1 MGRLDKYINETE
13 EKGKKEKQQAETK
26 KIFILSLT
34 ERMAE
39 ASLFFR
45 YSALFGKY
53 FFYIK
58 PIKTL
63 SIRIARKIFGTLPNY
78 KKESEEEIKIAAGL
92 TGMLYISIILF
103 LIIFDRKSPMGG
115 VIIIL
120 IGIFSMISNLNIIRS
135 YLSLGEIGTIP
146 ITSDEVLSFLSWLI
160 LLMESGLNLFD
171 AFDYYVSKEK
181 NNLSMLFDSALKEVK
196 TSELSLDRALGN
208 LAIDVQRNDLKEILT
223 LILQS
228 KQQGV
233 PIKDTLYS
241 YFERYQAEIQAVAEK
256 KGSSANQKATFML
269 TAEVFLLMI
278 LFMIAL
284 LASFGTSGIF

>member
-1 MGRLDKYINETE
+1 
-13 EKGKKEKQQAETK
+13 
-26 KIFILSLT
+26 
-34 ERMAE
+34 MAE

-63 SIRIARKIFGTLPNY
+63 SISISRKIFGTLPNY
-78 KKESEEEIKIAAGL
+78 KKGSEEEIKIAAGL
-92 TGMLYISIILF
+92 TGILYISIILF
-103 LIIFDRKSPMGG
+103 LLVFDSKSPMGG
-115 VIIIL
+115 VIMLL
-120 IGIFSMISNLNIIRS
+120 IGIFATISNLNIIRR
-135 YLSLGEIGTIP
+135 YLTLGEIGTVP

-160 LLMESGLNLFD
+160 LLMESGMNLFG

-196 TSELSLDRALGN
+196 TGELSLNRALGN
-208 LAIDVQRNDLKEILT
+208 LAIDIQKNDLREILT

-241 YFERYQAEIQAVAEK
+241 YFERYQADIQSIAEK

-269 TAEVFLLMI
+269 TAEVFLLMMLFI
-278 LFMIAL
+278 LAMLSSLSI
-284 LASFGTSGIF
+284 SGM